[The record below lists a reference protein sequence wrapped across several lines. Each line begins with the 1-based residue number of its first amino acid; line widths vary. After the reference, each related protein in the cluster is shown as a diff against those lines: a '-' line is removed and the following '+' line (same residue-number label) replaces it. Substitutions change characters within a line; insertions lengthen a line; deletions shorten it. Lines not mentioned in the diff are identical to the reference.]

1 MQAACKNA
9 QEVAPLF
16 RRSAVDAARYSLF
29 GRPCIAVPP
38 ATPFIA
44 AAGVLALALSGFAL
58 WAIEIPVRVS
68 AVGMLMPP
76 GGFLAIVASAPGSVS
91 AVHVTEGDPVGAD
104 DLLFETEPSRTG
116 ATRVTLSSKE
126 LDSLKLELQM
136 LNVVSSR
143 RRDAHMARLETFAR
157 EKEAAVERLEQ
168 FARRQAAA
176 AEEIAVLRD
185 RLARIRSLSVDGH
198 LPRDAED
205 QEQLA
210 LIRARSAAAAIDAER
225 DALHA
230 EITRLDG
237 HREGTLRD
245 MALADAEDAVK
256 REALNRQIDRQT
268 HLVTRRVR
276 APASG
281 TVARMFVRLGA
292 SVRTD
297 QVLAKIIA
305 EHKHPEAWLYVAAA
319 GVRRIDIGEVI
330 ELQLDA
336 WPAAEFGTRRAR
348 VVSVSKVPLAPSE
361 LPAPLMVAGPVFE
374 VRAEIQEH
382 RPGAPELLTGA
393 TIKAQIINRRLRLY
407 RWLTRKLATGKSADR
422 V

>member
-1 MQAACKNA
+1 MQADCKNK
-9 QEVAPLF
+9 QQVEPLF
-16 RRSAVDAARYSLF
+16 RRSAVEAARYSLF

-44 AAGVLALALSGFAL
+44 AAGVLVLALSGFAL
-58 WAIEIPVRVS
+58 WAIEVPVRVP
-68 AVGMLMPP
+68 AIGMLMPP
-76 GGFLAIVASAPGSVS
+76 GGFLEIVASGPGSVS
-91 AVHVTEGDPVGAD
+91 AVHVTEGDLVNAD

-143 RRDAHMARLETFAR
+143 RRDVHVARLDSFAR
-157 EKEAAVERLEQ
+157 EKEGATERLEQ
-168 FARRQAAA
+168 IARRQAAA
-176 AEEIAVLRD
+176 AEEIAVLKV
-185 RLARIRSLSVDGH
+185 RLARIRSLSVEGH

-205 QEQLA
+205 REQLA
-210 LIRARSAAAAIDAER
+210 LIRARSEAAAIDAER
-225 DALHA
+225 DTLHA
-230 EITRLDG
+230 EITRLEG
-237 HREGTLRD
+237 YREGALRD

-256 REALNRQIDRQT
+256 REALKRQIDRQA
-268 HLVTRRVR
+268 HLVTQHVR

-281 TVARMFVRLGA
+281 TVARIFVRMGA

-319 GVRRIDIGEVI
+319 GVRRIGIGEVI

-348 VVSVSKVPLAPSE
+348 VMSVSNLPLAPSE
-361 LPAPLMVAGPVFE
+361 LPAPLMLAGPVFE
-374 VRAEIQEH
+374 IRAEIDESQ
-382 RPGAPELLTGA
+382 PVAPDLLTGA
-393 TIKAQIINRRLRLY
+393 TIKAQIIHRRLRLY
-407 RWLTRKLATGKSADR
+407 RWLSRKLDAGKSVDR